1 MKKVTKTHN
10 RLTSLEWII
19 ALIWHFTE
27 LNDYENI
34 LGYIINVK
42 VHFFMHDGYLKGVDS
57 TVLGVWT
64 TCLCG
69 VTPEKSL
76 SCRGV
81 FSPPLRG
88 VSTLLSAIRFWA
100 SCEGERTE
108 R

>member
-1 MKKVTKTHN
+1 MLTYIFHLKVD
-10 RLTSLEWII
+10 I
-19 ALIWHFTE
+19 
-27 LNDYENI
+27 
-34 LGYIINVK
+34 
-42 VHFFMHDGYLKGVDS
+42 FMHDGYLKGVDS

-88 VSTLLSAIRFWA
+88 VSTFVSAIKFWA
-100 SCEGERTE
+100 SCGGKRTE
-108 R
+108 Q

>member
-1 MKKVTKTHN
+1 M
-10 RLTSLEWII
+10 
-19 ALIWHFTE
+19 ALWHYTIFCYFTE
-27 LNDYENI
+27 LNKCEHSTVS
-34 LGYIINVK
+34 YIFHVK
-42 VHFFMHDGYLKGVDS
+42 VHIFMLDGHLKGVDS

-76 SCRGV
+76 SWSGV

-88 VSTLLSAIRFWA
+88 VSTLVSAIRFWA